1 MDRGTM
7 PATAGALGVADV
19 TAVLSSFVSPTT
31 PDPAKHFPLDPT
43 VRNNATVATQSAVL
57 TLMFFS
63 YA

>member
-1 MDRGTM
+1 M
-7 PATAGALGVADV
+7 L
-19 TAVLSSFVSPTT
+19 
-31 PDPAKHFPLDPT
+31 DPAKHFALDPT